1 MYSCKISVYNI
12 FRVKEM
18 KLNQI
23 SWPLHSVATVWMK
36 HGRKETTMSINE
48 MFNATENNEATANAR
63 SLAGTAQLTAV
74 ANELV
79 ASTIKTIDGDFE
91 NYKDAFAASKSDHS
105 AMDALLAQIINFDDV
120 DVEFI
125 KELDEATV
133 DGMLKSQQSK
143 RSRAKSKAMTMDN
156 YKSMMTGAIAE
167 NLIRKATGKAK
178 SAGGARRMS
187 GSVDFTAE
195 QLEALQADQEQLNKE
210 IRNVQSKKSIMKS
223 KADFSEEDERWQ
235 KLLVAEEQ
243 LKSIRISTG
252 RTKVVKVDETKEK
265 LAEVLADVDPDSL
278 KAGDSK
284 ALLAQIK
291 ELLG

>member
-278 KAGDSK
+278 RAGDSK

>member
-1 MYSCKISVYNI
+1 
-12 FRVKEM
+12 
-18 KLNQI
+18 
-23 SWPLHSVATVWMK
+23 
-36 HGRKETTMSINE
+36 MSIINE
-48 MFNATENNEATANAR
+48 MFNATETNEATANAR

-79 ASTIKTIDGDFE
+79 AECIKKLNDNLDEYREDFE
-91 NYKDAFAASKSDHS
+91 ASKHDHN
-105 AMDALLAQIINFDDV
+105 AMDKLLAKLIDFDTV

-125 KELDEATV
+125 KELDETTV

-143 RSRAKSKAMTMDN
+143 RSRTKSKAMTMDN

-195 QLEALQADQEQLNKE
+195 QLEELREDQERLKKE
-210 IRNVQSKKSIMKS
+210 LRNVQSKKSIMKS

-235 KLLVAEEQ
+235 ALLVAEEQ
-243 LKSIRISTG
+243 LKSIRVATG
-252 RTKVVKVDETKEK
+252 GTKVVKVDETKEK
-265 LAEVLADVDPDSL
+265 LAEVLADVDPNSL
-278 KAGDSK
+278 KAADSK
-284 ALLAQIK
+284 EMLARIK

>member
-1 MYSCKISVYNI
+1 
-12 FRVKEM
+12 
-18 KLNQI
+18 
-23 SWPLHSVATVWMK
+23 
-36 HGRKETTMSINE
+36 MSIINE
-48 MFNATENNEATANAR
+48 MFNATETNEATANAR

-79 ASTIKTIDGDFE
+79 AECIKKLNDNLDEYREDFE
-91 NYKDAFAASKSDHS
+91 ASKHDHN
-105 AMDALLAQIINFDDV
+105 AMDKLLAKLIDFDTV

-125 KELDEATV
+125 KELDETTV

-195 QLEALQADQEQLNKE
+195 QLEELREDQERLKKE
-210 IRNVQSKKSIMKS
+210 LRNVQSKKSIMKS

-235 KLLVAEEQ
+235 ALLVAEEQ
-243 LKSIRISTG
+243 LKSIRVATG
-252 RTKVVKVDETKEK
+252 GTKVVKVDETKDK
-265 LAEVLADVDPDSL
+265 LAEMLSDVDPNSL
-278 KAGDSK
+278 KAGESK
-284 ALLAQIK
+284 ELLAQIRAM
-291 ELLG
+291 LG

>member
-1 MYSCKISVYNI
+1 
-12 FRVKEM
+12 
-18 KLNQI
+18 
-23 SWPLHSVATVWMK
+23 
-36 HGRKETTMSINE
+36 MSNINE
-48 MFNATENNEATANAR
+48 MFNAVENNETTTNAR
-63 SLAGTAQLTAV
+63 NLAGTAQLTSV

-79 ASTIKTIDGDFE
+79 AKCISELNDNLDTYRDE
-91 NYKDAFAASKSDHS
+91 FAASQKDHS
-105 AMDALLAQIINFDDV
+105 AMDALLAKLIDFDTI

-156 YKSMMTGAIAE
+156 YKSMMSGAIAE
-167 NLIRKATGKAK
+167 NLIRKATGKVK

-195 QLEALQADQEQLNKE
+195 QLEELKEDQERLKKE

-223 KADFSEEDERWQ
+223 KANFSEDDERWQ
-235 KLLVAEEQ
+235 ALLVAEEQ
-243 LKSIRISTG
+243 LKSIRVSTG
-252 RTKVVKVDETKEK
+252 RTQVVKVDETKKK
-265 LAEVLADVDPDSL
+265 LAEVLADVDPNSL

-291 ELLG
+291 ELIG

>member
-1 MYSCKISVYNI
+1 
-12 FRVKEM
+12 
-18 KLNQI
+18 
-23 SWPLHSVATVWMK
+23 
-36 HGRKETTMSINE
+36 MSNINE
-48 MFNATENNEATANAR
+48 MFNAVENNETTSNAR
-63 SLAGTAQLTAV
+63 NLAGTAQLTSV

-91 NYKDAFAASKSDHS
+91 NYRDAFAASQKDHS
-105 AMDALLAQIINFDDV
+105 AMDALLAKLIDFDTI

-125 KELDEATV
+125 KELDETVV

-156 YKSMMTGAIAE
+156 YKSMMSGAIAE
-167 NLIRKATGKAK
+167 NLIRKATGKVK

-195 QLEALQADQEQLNKE
+195 QLEELREDQERLKKE

-223 KADFSEEDERWQ
+223 KADFSEDDERWQ
-235 KLLVAEEQ
+235 ALLVAEEQ
-243 LKSIRISTG
+243 LKSIRVSTG
-252 RTKVVKVDETKEK
+252 RTQVVKVDETKEK
-265 LAEVLADVDPDSL
+265 LAEVLADVDPNSL